1 MVVYKHFYYRQPYI
15 VVPIWRY
22 MSREVIS
29 RAEIEKFI
37 ESVKA
42 DFEFMHPDTRKECE
56 HIIFGIRMMV
66 SEIGYTKA
74 E

>member
-1 MVVYKHFYYRQPYI
+1 
-15 VVPIWRY
+15 

-37 ESVKA
+37 ESVKT

-66 SEIGYTKA
+66 SEIGYTTIEA
-74 E
+74 GA

>member
-1 MVVYKHFYYRQPYI
+1 
-15 VVPIWRY
+15 
-22 MSREVIS
+22 MSKQVIS

-42 DFEFMHPDTRKECE
+42 DFEFMHPDTRKEIE
-56 HIIFGIRMMV
+56 SGIFTIRMMV
-66 SEIGYTKA
+66 AEIGYTTV

>member
-1 MVVYKHFYYRQPYI
+1 
-15 VVPIWRY
+15 
-22 MSREVIS
+22 MSEQVIS
-29 RAEIEKFI
+29 RADIEKFI
-37 ESVKA
+37 ASVKA

-66 SEIGYTKA
+66 SEIGYTTV